1 MKRVHTGAYMAS
13 AMQGRLP
20 NRKGPFESAR
30 HSFQI
35 DSTRATSASA
45 PAHTLNPGK
54 WPLMFIGKAERRLL
68 KPECISPQIERQ
80 RARAARFFGSS
91 PAPGFTSLRYS
102 AIASGSQT
110 LTAPWVRHGTRN
122 EGDSSNYSARMVGSS
137 LMSICSSKSRLAILH
152 NNQPRSDQEP

>member
-1 MKRVHTGAYMAS
+1 MGS
-13 AMQGRLP
+13 AMHGRLP

-30 HSFQI
+30 LAFQI
-35 DSTRATSASA
+35 ETTRGTSAAA
-45 PAHTLNPGK
+45 PAHILNPGK
-54 WPLMFIGKAERRLL
+54 RPLMFIGKAERRLL

-102 AIASGSQT
+102 AIASVSQT
-110 LTAPWVRHGTRN
+110 LTAPWARHGTRN
-122 EGDSSNYSARMVGSS
+122 ERDSSNNSARIVGSS
-137 LMSICSSKSRLAILH
+137 LESTCSSKSRLAILH